1 MITYT
6 NIENAKDLLIEEWG
20 ADGVKVIQATKKVKK
35 FDGTLNEFLDNCTAC
50 GGNFTGMYLTG
61 LEKLYPSVVETIPT
75 HLGKNSFYCICA
87 IMTLCGIDI
96 GE

>member
-6 NIENAKDLLIEEWG
+6 NIENAKDLLIDEWG
-20 ADGVKVIQATKKVKK
+20 ADGVKVIQATKKIQK
-35 FDGTLNEFLDNCTAC
+35 FNGTFNEFLDNCVAC

-61 LEKLYPSVVETIPT
+61 LEKLYPSVVEAIPDR
-75 HLGKNSFYCICA
+75 LGKNSFYCICA

-96 GE
+96 DE